1 MTIKTT
7 AIPLVILLLVVPI
20 SGCVGQNDQASEQED
35 PVTDDTPTTIDE
47 IDDPVPTVLDVP
59 NEAGCDSLNPHHCML
74 PFPSDAYLV
83 EDGSTQTGFRVNI
96 PSGII
101 PASGSTD
108 PVEIPR
114 INQIDGM
121 STATQIMTTFDSV
134 PDLADVAYQ
143 YNIERSLELDH
154 PTIIWNVDDNHAV
167 AHWVE
172 LDARA
177 QPGEQT
183 ILHLR
188 TAAALEHDTRYVIV
202 IHGLTDSMGDE
213 IQPSQAL
220 QALLDGEIT
229 DAEDVESDR
238 KSVV

>member
-1 MTIKTT
+1 M
-7 AIPLVILLLVVPI
+7 
-20 SGCVGQNDQASEQED
+20 
-35 PVTDDTPTTIDE
+35 
-47 IDDPVPTVLDVP
+47 LDVP

-154 PTIIWNVDDNHAV
+154 PTICLLYTSPSPRD
-167 AHWVE
+167 E
-172 LDARA
+172 L
-177 QPGEQT
+177 
-183 ILHLR
+183 
-188 TAAALEHDTRYVIV
+188 
-202 IHGLTDSMGDE
+202 
-213 IQPSQAL
+213 
-220 QALLDGEIT
+220 
-229 DAEDVESDR
+229 
-238 KSVV
+238 